1 MVTCYHTV
9 PDIAPTIMLIRDSPL
24 YLVQLMVGFASSK
37 MNAIINNQG
46 TDAILILGLGAV
58 QITNISLICFKQ
70 FISIK
75 PWNLCSANM
84 DLQIF
89 HSS

>member
-46 TDAILILGLGAV
+46 TDAIADIRA
-58 QITNISLICFKQ
+58 
-70 FISIK
+70 
-75 PWNLCSANM
+75 
-84 DLQIF
+84 
-89 HSS
+89 

>member
-37 MNAIINNQG
+37 MNAIINNRG
-46 TDAILILGLGAV
+46 TDAIADIRAWGC
-58 QITNISLICFKQ
+58 TNHQHI
-70 FISIK
+70 
-75 PWNLCSANM
+75 PNL
-84 DLQIF
+84 L
-89 HSS
+89 